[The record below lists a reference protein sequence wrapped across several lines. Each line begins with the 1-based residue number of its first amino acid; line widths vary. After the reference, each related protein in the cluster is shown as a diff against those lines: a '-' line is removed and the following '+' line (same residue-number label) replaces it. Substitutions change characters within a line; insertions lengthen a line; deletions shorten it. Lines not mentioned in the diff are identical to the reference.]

1 MRSLEKNWYVVHTY
15 SGSEKKVKEHIE
27 QRVESMGMQDYIFDV
42 IVPEEKTTEYK
53 DGERQETVKKIYPG
67 YILVEMVLTDESWS
81 AVRNTPGV
89 TGFVGLGNKPT
100 PLPEKEVQNIM
111 RLMGYGDAK
120 PIVKFSLVPGQ
131 KARVTDGPFSSFVGI
146 IKEVDMEKKI
156 VRVMLKI
163 FGRETS
169 VELDFDQ
176 IEEA

>member
-1 MRSLEKNWYVVHTY
+1 MEKNWYVVHTY
-15 SGSEKKVKEHIE
+15 SGSEKKVKDHIE
-27 QRVESMGMQDYIFDV
+27 QRIESMEMQDYIFNV
-42 IVPEEKTTEYK
+42 IVPEEKTSEYK
-53 DGERQETVKKIYPG
+53 DGKRQEIIRKIYPG
-67 YILVEMVLTDESWS
+67 YILVELKLTDESWS

-100 PLPEKEVQNIM
+100 PLPDKEVQNIM

-120 PIVKFSLVPGQ
+120 PVVKFSLQPGE
-131 KARVTDGPFSSFVGI
+131 KARVIDGPFSSFTGVVE
-146 IKEVDMEKKI
+146 EVDMEKRI

-169 VELDFDQ
+169 VELDFNQ